1 MKTALYNQEGKK
13 VKDIEISDNVFG
25 VRANKDAVHQT
36 MTSLRLRARNGN
48 ANVKDRSEVRGGGKK
63 PWKQKG
69 TGRARHGS
77 SRSPIWVGGGITHG
91 PTSEKNYDRKVNANM
106 LKVVFTMVMSDK
118 LKEGRMLFVDSVKLK
133 ESKTKLAKDV
143 MIGLA
148 KVEGFE
154 TLSRK
159 NPTSTLFLTPT
170 IDKEMV
176 RAFKNL
182 PKIDVMP
189 VAQASILDILD
200 HKNVVLVN
208 PEEAD
213 KVLKGRITKKPRK
226 K

>member
-1 MKTALYNQEGKK
+1 MKTVLYNQEGKK
-13 VKDIEISDNVFG
+13 VKDIEIMDNVFG
-25 VRANKDAVHQT
+25 VKTNKDAVHQT

-91 PTSEKNYDRKVNANM
+91 PTNEKNYDRKVNANM
-106 LKVVFTMVMSDK
+106 LKAVFTMVMSAK
-118 LKEGRMLFVDSVKLK
+118 LKEGRMLFVDTVSLK
-133 ESKTKLAKDV
+133 EPKTKLAKDV
-143 MIGLA
+143 MIGLS

-159 NPTSTLFLTPT
+159 NPTSTLFLTPK
-170 IDKEMV
+170 IDKEFV

-189 VAQASILDILD
+189 LAQVSILDILD

-208 PEEAD
+208 PEESE
-213 KVLKGRITKKPRK
+213 KVLTGRITKKPRK

>member
-13 VKDIEISDNVFG
+13 VKDIEIADSIFG
-25 VRANKDAVHQT
+25 VKKNLDAIHQT

-48 ANVKDRSEVRGGGKK
+48 ANTKGRSEVRGGGKK

-77 SRSPIWVGGGITHG
+77 SRSPIWVGGGVTHG

-106 LKVVFTMVMSDK
+106 LKKVLTMVVSGKMKEGKIIFLDNVS
-118 LKEGRMLFVDSVKLK
+118 LKEP
-133 ESKTKLAKDV
+133 KTKLAKDV
-143 MIGLA
+143 LIGLS
-148 KVEGFE
+148 KIEGFD

-159 NPTSTLFLTPT
+159 TPTSTLFLTPK
-170 IDKEMV
+170 INKEIV

-182 PKIDVMP
+182 PKIDVLP
-189 VAQASILDILD
+189 VSQVSILDILD
-200 HKNVVLVN
+200 HKNVVLIN
-208 PEEAD
+208 PEESE
-213 KVLKGRITKKPRK
+213 KVLTGRITKKPRK